1 MNITFQGNK
10 ITLIGKTLNIGDC
23 LEDFKV
29 VDNNLNEVS
38 LKDLPGK
45 KVFLTVPSLDT
56 PVCDLEVRTFNNKVG
71 KLDYN
76 VYAISMDL
84 PFAQSRWC
92 GAKGVNN
99 VSTLSDYKNHSF
111 SKVTGT
117 YIEELSLLTR
127 SVIVVDENNKVT
139 YIEYVEEVTNEPDY
153 EACLNSLK

>member
-71 KLDYN
+71 KFPVGN
-76 VYAISMDL
+76 MNRPVI
-84 PFAQSRWC
+84 P
-92 GAKGVNN
+92 V
-99 VSTLSDYKNHSF
+99 F
-111 SKVTGT
+111 S
-117 YIEELSLLTR
+117 
-127 SVIVVDENNKVT
+127 
-139 YIEYVEEVTNEPDY
+139 
-153 EACLNSLK
+153 